1 VEEGT
6 EETAEV
12 DEKDGETC

>member
-1 VEEGT
+1 MEEGT